1 MRIRKNFLF
10 FALTVRGKKELEMDI
25 LINGEIGGGMVTADG
40 LRAQLGKIKDG
51 EDARIVVNSPGG
63 DCFEG
68 IAVYNTIR
76 DFARNFKGTITTYVQ
91 GMAASA
97 ASWIALA
104 ASSVSERNKVVV
116 EDNSV
121 FMIHD
126 CWGLVIGN
134 RNDMRN
140 AADFAERVDGVMQR
154 MLAKKS
160 GKSEAEIGGL
170 MDAETW
176 YFGDEIVKAGF
187 ADELVKEKKPDGEK
201 VETEPDS
208 KEEPEKESADEKKK
222 NALALAKKRYADCQN
237 DIKADAR
244 RQTEFFKSAVA
255 MVRDADAAEKA
266 ASEKKRI
273 MDVAASRIAA
283 ARAILAQSL

>member
-1 MRIRKNFLF
+1 
-10 FALTVRGKKELEMDI
+10 MDI
-25 LINGEIGGGMVTADG
+25 LINSEIGGGVTADG
-40 LRAQLGKIKDG
+40 LRSQLSKAKDG
-51 EDARIVVNSPGG
+51 DDVRIIVNSPGG

-76 DFARNFKGTITTYVQ
+76 DFARNFKGNITTYVQ

-121 FMIHD
+121 FMVHD
-126 CWGLVIGN
+126 CWSVVIGN
-134 RNDMRN
+134 RNDMRQ
-140 AADFAERVDGVMQR
+140 AADFAERVDGIMQK
-154 MLAKKS
+154 MLARKS
-160 GKSEAEIGGL
+160 GKSEEEIGAL

-187 ADELVKEKKPDGEK
+187 ADELVNEKKPDNGGK
-201 VETEPDS
+201 TAETGGGGNPE
-208 KEEPEKESADEKKK
+208 KEEPKEEGADERKK
-222 NALALAKKRYADCQN
+222 NALALAKKRYADCLD

-244 RQTEFFKSAVA
+244 RQTDAFKSAVA
-255 MVRDADAAEKA
+255 MVGDSDAAEKA

-273 MDVAASRIAA
+273 TDAANARLSL
-283 ARAILAQSL
+283 ARAALANSL

>member
-1 MRIRKNFLF
+1 
-10 FALTVRGKKELEMDI
+10 MDI
-25 LINGEIGGGMVTADG
+25 LINGEIGGRMVTADG
-40 LRAQLGKIKDG
+40 LRSQLGKIKDG
-51 EDARIVVNSPGG
+51 EDVRIVVNSPGG

-76 DFARNFKGTITTYVQ
+76 DFARNFKGAITTYVQ

-121 FMIHD
+121 FMVHD

-134 RNDMRN
+134 RNDMRD

-160 GKSEAEIGGL
+160 GKSEAEIGEL

-187 ADELVKEKKPDGEK
+187 ADELVKEKKPEK
-201 VETEPDS
+201 EDAQTAETA
-208 KEEPEKESADEKKK
+208 PEKEKEKPEEESEDERKK

-237 DIKADAR
+237 DMKADAR
-244 RQTEFFKSAVA
+244 RRTESFKSAVA

-283 ARAILAQSL
+283 SRAILAQSL

>member
-1 MRIRKNFLF
+1 
-10 FALTVRGKKELEMDI
+10 MDI
-25 LINGEIGGGMVTADG
+25 LINGEIGGGTVTADG
-40 LRAQLGKIKDG
+40 LRSQLGKIKDG

-121 FMIHD
+121 FMVHD

-134 RNDMRN
+134 RNDMRS
-140 AADFAERVDGVMQR
+140 AADFAERVDGVMQK
-154 MLAKKS
+154 MLARKS
-160 GKSEAEIGGL
+160 GKSEAEIGEL

-187 ADELVKEKKPDGEK
+187 ADELVKEKKPEK
-201 VETEPDS
+201 EDSQTAETAPDKE
-208 KEEPEKESADEKKK
+208 KEESTDERKKS
-222 NALALAKKRYADCQN
+222 ALALAKKRYADCQN

-244 RQTEFFKSAVA
+244 RQTESFKSAVA

-283 ARAILAQSL
+283 SRAILAQSL

>member
-1 MRIRKNFLF
+1 
-10 FALTVRGKKELEMDI
+10 MDI

-40 LRAQLGKIKDG
+40 LRSQLGKIKDG

-121 FMIHD
+121 FMVHD

-154 MLAKKS
+154 MLARKS
-160 GKSEAEIGGL
+160 GKSEAEIGAL

-201 VETEPDS
+201 AETSPDKE
-208 KEEPEKESADEKKK
+208 KEESEDERKK

-244 RQTEFFKSAVA
+244 RQTESFKSAVA
-255 MVRDADAAEKA
+255 MVRDADAADKA

-283 ARAILAQSL
+283 ARAILAHSL